1 MQWLFLVILDKNPSK
16 KTYFHITVTTNHFCF
31 LSYKRRRIFA
41 ENYSMYGFFCFPKN
55 EQNIDKIGSFVN
67 KDLILR
73 HKISIEHI
81 LFIQTSINQK
91 NVITIQTISDRKYT
105 YRCSLKNIV
114 KQFDCF
120 VYISKSTII
129 NINMIVKVNSIY
141 SVIYLGSNNCKL
153 RVSRTFTKP
162 LITRLKQNYLV

>member
-1 MQWLFLVILDKNPSK
+1 
-16 KTYFHITVTTNHFCF
+16 
-31 LSYKRRRIFA
+31 
-41 ENYSMYGFFCFPKN
+41 MYGFFCFPKN

-73 HKISIEHI
+73 HKISIEQI

-91 NVITIQTISDRKYT
+91 NVVTIQTMSGRKYA

-120 VYISKSTII
+120 VYITKSTII

-141 SVIYLGSNNCKL
+141 SVIYLGTNNSKL
-153 RVSRTFTKP
+153 RVSRTFTKS